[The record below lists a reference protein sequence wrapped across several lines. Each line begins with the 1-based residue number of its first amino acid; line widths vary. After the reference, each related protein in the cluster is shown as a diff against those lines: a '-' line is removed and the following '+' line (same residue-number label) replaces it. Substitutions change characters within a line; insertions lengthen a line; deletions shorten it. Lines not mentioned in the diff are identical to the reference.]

1 MNNLHCDQSIKI
13 FMFLQFEVNINS
25 IVTEYVEKLC

>member
-1 MNNLHCDQSIKI
+1 MSDLHCDQSIKML
-13 FMFLQFEVNINS
+13 MFLQFEVNINS